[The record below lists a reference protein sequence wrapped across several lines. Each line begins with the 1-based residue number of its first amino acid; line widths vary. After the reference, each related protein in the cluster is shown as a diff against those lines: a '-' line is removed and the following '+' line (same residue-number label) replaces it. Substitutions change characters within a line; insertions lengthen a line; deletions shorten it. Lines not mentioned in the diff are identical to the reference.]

1 MLSFSSEQQDL
12 IYVSESIVS
21 AAVAVWGVAWR
32 EAGVEVRITFAVQAV
47 LEVQAS
53 AASLGGGDVR
63 SLEGSPAGHR
73 SAFTDVAGLL
83 KE

>member
-1 MLSFSSEQQDL
+1 MGSSLEGGKSGSQDN
-12 IYVSESIVS
+12 V
-21 AAVAVWGVAWR
+21 
-32 EAGVEVRITFAVQAV
+32 AVQAL